1 MAVDKKR
8 LEQYVYHIF
17 SLLKQED
24 FYGTYMEGINKG
36 NNKYELTQR
45 FQKKKFDLD
54 WIETIEECIVPLDT
68 IVRNPRKF
76 IVVEEDIVD
85 ISLARSIST
94 ESVKHLAQHT
104 NLISSVDK
112 NGMVLPNKILNTSK
126 EESYEIY
133 ENRFIYTLLLKLH
146 QFITRRTDM
155 IKAAGVTSDT
165 FQININSEYSVGK
178 SNIKC
183 KLETRL
189 NMPLDEMLKTD
200 DEQLTDVERIAKITM
215 IVNSWMGSPFAKQM
229 VSCALVRPP
238 IVRTN
243 VILKDPN
250 FKKALVLWQFLDSYG
265 QLGYEVKSI
274 NETADLPPANQD
286 KFNNVLYINNLL
298 IESIVRER
306 TSELDVVGEEE
317 EKKEKVVA
325 DEYVTKN
332 IDDFV
337 PDDFPQLKLSLYE
350 TKRVFTKIPQVNDV
364 TREEAAKIS
373 RALDRVLL
381 QYKIN
386 KAKQDS
392 DEQTKLMYML
402 EKQEQK
408 AKVIAMR
415 EAKEAEKIAERNR
428 KRAEAEHRKQE
439 KLSKQLERDRL
450 ERENAERIRI
460 EEEANMK
467 QRLIEERKAAEQRI
481 LEENERLRRIYES
494 ERARI
499 QLEKQQLKEQLE
511 REKRLTY
518 IEPVEGDAMLKLR
531 KREQERIQ
539 KLREDQEIALK
550 EMITAHYKDL
560 EAQQKQAILDMEQLA
575 DLCKYDIFDS
585 DITPDLII
593 PEARIVPES
602 IPQEEAKPD
611 VEENAL
617 QEAQAD
623 KKEEGKKADSAE
635 SADPTLARSKITLSS
650 TAYAPRKGKTAAA
663 FDDDDEDIMMSG
675 IAAPIDA
682 TAKWKTGLDTTITAP
697 KIVRPSVLIKAEE
710 TKTAT
715 STTEDDEWDL
725 PELEEIQKKA
735 AEDAEKEAARA
746 AEIAKASVT
755 VGKKITEKDAAPQVT
770 RTFVPRSYTTIKVD
784 STNLDDVLKDEKVA
798 GNVVAPEEP
807 KKSFFDKFRKG
818 KK

>member
-1 MAVDKKR
+1 MAVDRKR

-17 SLLKQED
+17 TLLKQED
-24 FYGTYMEGINKG
+24 FYGTYMEGISKG
-36 NNKYELTQR
+36 SNKYELTQR

-54 WIETIEECIVPLDT
+54 WIQTIEDCIVPLDT

-76 IVVEEDIVD
+76 IIVEEDIVD

-112 NGMVLPNKILNTSK
+112 NGMVLPSKILNTSK

-155 IKAAGVTSDT
+155 IKAAGITSDT
-165 FQININSEYSVGK
+165 FQINVDSEYTVGK
-178 SNIKC
+178 STLKC

-189 NMPLDEMLKTD
+189 NMPLDEMLKTS
-200 DEQLTDVERIAKITM
+200 DEQLTDIERIAKITM

-265 QLGYEVKSI
+265 QLGYEVRSI
-274 NETADLPPANQD
+274 NETAELPPANQE
-286 KFNNVLYINNLL
+286 KFNNLLYINNLL

-306 TSELDVVGEEE
+306 TSELDVKGEEE
-317 EKKEKVVA
+317 EKKDKIIA

-337 PDDFPQLKLSLYE
+337 PDDFPQLKLSLFE
-350 TKRVFTKIPQVNDV
+350 TKRVFTKIPQLSDV
-364 TREEAAKIS
+364 TREEAFKIT

-386 KAKQDS
+386 KAKADS
-392 DEQTKLMYML
+392 EEQTRLLQKL
-402 EKQEQK
+402 EKEEIK
-408 AKVIAMR
+408 AKTIALK
-415 EAKEAEKIAERNR
+415 EAKDAERIAERNR
-428 KRAEAEHRKQE
+428 KAAEREFKRQD
-439 KLSKQLERDRL
+439 KLTKQLERDRIA
-450 ERENAERIRI
+450 RENAERTERIRL
-460 EEEANMK
+460 EEEAAMRE
-467 QRLIEERKAAEQRI
+467 RLIAERKAAEQRI
-481 LEENERLRRIYES
+481 IEENERLRRIFES

-518 IEPVEGDAMLKLR
+518 IEPVEGEAMLKLR
-531 KREQERIQ
+531 RREQERIE
-539 KLREDQEIALK
+539 KLRADQEIALK

-560 EAQQKQAILDMEQLA
+560 EAQQQQAILDMEELA
-575 DLCKYDIFDS
+575 DLCKYDIFET
-585 DITPDLII
+585 DITPTLIPEDIII
-593 PEARIVPES
+593 PELEGETTDATLDSAATDSSSKDEKQAPES
-602 IPQEEAKPD
+602 PEDE
-611 VEENAL
+611 
-617 QEAQAD
+617 
-623 KKEEGKKADSAE
+623 
-635 SADPTLARSKITLSS
+635 DPTLKRSKLTISKQTYKPDKS
-650 TAYAPRKGKTAAA
+650 RAAILDE
-663 FDDDDEDIMMSG
+663 DDDLMFSG
-675 IAAPIDA
+675 IVEPIDA
-682 TAKWKTGLDTTITAP
+682 TAKWSTGNKTSITSP
-697 KIVRPSVLIKAEE
+697 KIARPSVVLKSDE
-710 TKTAT
+710 K
-715 STTEDDEWDL
+715 STLHDDEWDL
-725 PELEEIQKKA
+725 PELDEITARTEAKETEE
-735 AEDAEKEAARA
+735 AERA
-746 AEIAKASVT
+746 AELAKVEIK
-755 VGKKITEKDAAPQVT
+755 VGRCVTEKGTTQPT
-770 RTFVPRSYTTIKVD
+770 RTFIPRSYTTIKVD
-784 STNLDDVLKDEKVA
+784 SGNLDEVLKDESVA
-798 GNVVAPEEP
+798 GNVVPEEES
-807 KKSFFDKFRKG
+807 KKSIFKFRKG

>member
-1 MAVDKKR
+1 MAVDRKR

-17 SLLKQED
+17 TLLKEED
-24 FYGTYMEGINKG
+24 FYNSYMEGISKG

-54 WIETIEECIVPLDT
+54 WIETIEECIIPLDT

-112 NGMVLPNKILNTSK
+112 NGMVLPAKILNTSK
-126 EESYEIY
+126 EESFEIY

-146 QFITRRTDM
+146 QFISRRTDM

-165 FQININSEYSVGK
+165 FQININSEYDIGK
-178 SNIKC
+178 SKVKC

-189 NMPLDEMLKTD
+189 NMPLDEMLKTE

-215 IVNSWMGSPFAKQM
+215 IVNGWMSSPFAKQM

-265 QLGYEVKSI
+265 QLGYEVKSV
-274 NETADLPPANQD
+274 NETAELPPANQE
-286 KFNNVLYINNLL
+286 KFNNLLYINNLL

-306 TSELDVVGEEE
+306 TSELDVKGEEE
-317 EKKEKVVA
+317 EKKEKVIA

-337 PDDFPQLKLSLYE
+337 PDDFPQLKMSLYE
-350 TKRVFTKIPQVNDV
+350 TKRIFTKIPQVSDV
-364 TREEAAKIS
+364 THEEASKIT
-373 RALDRVLL
+373 RALERVLL

-386 KAKQDS
+386 KAKSDS
-392 DEQTKLMYML
+392 EEQIKLMQKL
-402 EKQEQK
+402 EKAEVK
-408 AKVIAMR
+408 AKMVAMR
-415 EAKEAEKIAERNR
+415 EAKEAEKIAAKNKRKAEREF
-428 KRAEAEHRKQE
+428 KRQE
-439 KLSKQLERDRL
+439 KLNKQLERDRIA
-450 ERENAERIRI
+450 RENAERAERIRI
-460 EEEANMK
+460 EEEEAMK
-467 QRLIEERKAAEQRI
+467 NRLIEERKAAEKRI
-481 LEENERLRRIYES
+481 LEENERLKQIFES

-518 IEPVEGDAMLKLR
+518 IEPVEGEAMLKLR
-531 KREQERIQ
+531 RREQERVK
-539 KLREDQEIALK
+539 KLREDQELALK

-575 DLCKYDIFDS
+575 DLCQFDIFET
-585 DITPDLII
+585 DIGADLAIPEERII
-593 PEARIVPES
+593 PESVQE
-602 IPQEEAKPD
+602 EEAK
-611 VEENAL
+611 L
-617 QEAQAD
+617 EAEAKEVAEQP
-623 KKEEGKKADSAE
+623 KEESEEE
-635 SADPTLARSKITLSS
+635 SEDIDPTLSRSKLTLSNE
-650 TAYAPRKGKTAAA
+650 TFAPRKGRAAILDE
-663 FDDDDEDIMMSG
+663 DDDLMMSG
-675 IAAPIDA
+675 MASPIDT
-682 TAKWKTGLDTTITAP
+682 TAKWKTGNDTSITKP
-697 KIVRPSVLIKAEE
+697 KIVRPSSIINAEE
-710 TKTAT
+710 NKAVL
-715 STTEDDEWDL
+715 EDDEWDL
-725 PELEEIQKKA
+725 PELDEIQKKA
-735 AEDAEKEAARA
+735 EEEAKLEAERSAEL
-746 AEIAKASVT
+746 AKVEVK
-755 VGKKITEKDAAPQVT
+755 VGKKVDDKATPQAT

-784 STNLDDVLKDEKVA
+784 SDNLEEVLKDESVA
-798 GNVVAPEEP
+798 GNVVEPEPP
-807 KKSFFDKFRKG
+807 KKSFLNKLFKG

>member
-1 MAVDKKR
+1 MAIDKKR

-17 SLLKQED
+17 TLLKEED
-24 FYGTYMEGINKG
+24 FYRTYMEGIANG

-112 NGMVLPNKILNTSK
+112 NGMVLPSKILNTSK
-126 EESYEIY
+126 EESFEIY

-155 IKAAGVTSDT
+155 IKAAGTTSDT
-165 FQININSEYSVGK
+165 FQINVDSEYSVGK
-178 SNIKC
+178 STLKC
-183 KLETRL
+183 RLETRL

-265 QLGYEVKSI
+265 QLGYEVRSV
-274 NETADLPPANQD
+274 NETAELPPANQD
-286 KFNNVLYINNLL
+286 KFNNLLYINNLL

-306 TSELDVVGEEE
+306 TSELDVKGEEE

-350 TKRVFTKIPQVNDV
+350 TKRVFTKIPQLNDV
-364 TREEAAKIS
+364 TREEASKIS
-373 RALDRVLL
+373 RAIDRVLL

-386 KAKQDS
+386 KAKSDS
-392 DEQTKLMYML
+392 DEETKLMMKL
-402 EKQEQK
+402 EKEELK
-408 AKVIAMR
+408 AKAIALK
-415 EAKEAEKIAERNR
+415 EAKDAEKIAERNR
-428 KRAEAEHRKQE
+428 KAAEKEFKRQD
-439 KLSKQLERDRL
+439 KLNKQLERDRIA
-450 ERENAERIRI
+450 RENAERSERIRV
-460 EEEANMK
+460 EEEAAMK
-467 QRLIEERKAAEQRI
+467 ERLLAERKAAEQRI
-481 LEENERLRRIYES
+481 LEENERLKYIFES

-511 REKRLTY
+511 REKRMTY
-518 IEPVEGDAMLKLR
+518 IEPIEGEAMLKLR
-531 KREQERIQ
+531 RREQERVE
-539 KLREDQEIALK
+539 KLRCDQEIALK

-560 EAQQKQAILDMEQLA
+560 EAQQKQAILDMEALA
-575 DLCKYDIFDS
+575 DLCKYDIFES
-585 DITPDLII
+585 DITPGMI
-593 PEARIVPES
+593 PEDRIVPE
-602 IPQEEAKPD
+602 IEREEEAAATTVEAQEEGAEKD
-611 VEENAL
+611 TAEAIQEISEAEE
-617 QEAQAD
+617 
-623 KKEEGKKADSAE
+623 
-635 SADPTLARSKITLSS
+635 DPTLKRSKLTINKQS
-650 TAYAPRKGKTAAA
+650 YAPQKSRAAILDE
-663 FDDDDEDIMMSG
+663 DDDLMMSG

-682 TAKWKTGLDTTITAP
+682 TAKWSTGNKTSITTP
-697 KIVRPSVLIKAEE
+697 KIVRPSAIIKSED
-710 TKTAT
+710 T
-715 STTEDDEWDL
+715 SGHEDDEWDL
-725 PELEEIQKKA
+725 PELEDIKAKSDEDKK
-735 AEDAEKEAARA
+735 DAERA
-746 AEIAKASVT
+746 AELAKVEIK
-755 VGKKITEKDAAPQVT
+755 VGKRVTDKESAPQPT
-770 RTFVPRSYTTIKVD
+770 RTFIPRSYTTIKVD
-784 STNLDDVLKDEKVA
+784 SGNLDEVLKDESVA
-798 GNVVAPEEP
+798 GNVVPKEEP
-807 KKSFFDKFRKG
+807 KKSIFDKFRKG